1 MRSDRVGVDQ
11 AGQSSG
17 VLAVGTVGRQVT
29 EPITERPPPV
39 GIDLSDFNPARIA
52 PKLRMGA
59 LTQLRTQYYI
69 PPDVEIVLPGPD
81 ALAHLLPV
89 GWLCVNEDHL
99 AAGF

>member
-1 MRSDRVGVDQ
+1 MVESQGSESIIERS
-11 AGQSSG
+11 
-17 VLAVGTVGRQVT
+17 
-29 EPITERPPPV
+29 PPV
-39 GIDLSDFNPARIA
+39 EVDFSNFNPMKITL
-52 PKLRMGA
+52 KLRMRA

-81 ALAHLLPV
+81 ARAHLPLV